1 MNSTVALPDG
11 LREALGQVIADQRRE
26 WRREREVIEAQSG
39 QIIAELRAEVAGLR
53 AQIAELQA
61 ELRAKIDARLA
72 ELKDGAPGERGA
84 DGKSVTIEDVLPA
97 IESAIAARF
106 AALPTPK
113 DGRDGKDGEHGRSVT
128 LAELEPIV
136 DATVARAVAAIP
148 APKDG
153 VDGRSVDVAA
163 VEAMVA
169 ERVSVV
175 VNEAVARAVAALPP
189 AEPGAP
195 GTSVTADDV
204 APLIAT
210 EVEKAVAALPK
221 PKDGVDGKDGAPGER
236 GLDGAP
242 GKLPTIGEWKDR
254 VYHESDVVTFAGS
267 TYQAQRDT
275 GKAPPHE
282 DWRCIARAG
291 NDGIDGRS
299 LNFRSTWSADE
310 TYAALDVA
318 TLDGGSFVAL
328 RDDPGP
334 CPGDGWRLFVQRGK
348 AGRPGEKGDKGD
360 RGTRGEP
367 GPAVVGIEMDDEG
380 VVILTNA
387 DGSTATGDFYP
398 VLSRIG
404 R

>member
-1 MNSTVALPDG
+1 MSLTVALPDG

-39 QIIAELRAEVAGLR
+39 QLIAELRAEVVGLR
-53 AQIAELQA
+53 AQIVEMQA

-72 ELKDGAPGERGA
+72 ELKDGVPGERGPQ
-84 DGKSVTIEDVLPA
+84 GEVGPA
-97 IESAIAARF
+97 GPAGPQGAQ
-106 AALPTPK
+106 
-113 DGRDGKDGEHGRSVT
+113 GEIGPRG
-128 LAELEPIV
+128 
-136 DATVARAVAAIP
+136 DQ
-148 APKDG
+148 
-153 VDGRSVDVAA
+153 
-163 VEAMVA
+163 
-169 ERVSVV
+169 
-175 VNEAVARAVAALPP
+175 
-189 AEPGAP
+189 
-195 GTSVTADDV
+195 
-204 APLIAT
+204 
-210 EVEKAVAALPK
+210 
-221 PKDGVDGKDGAPGER
+221 GAPGER
-236 GLDGAP
+236 GEIGPQGERGIDGATGPQGDVGERGATGPQGPAGERGEQGPVGERGEIGAQGSVGPAGERGIAGSP
-242 GKLPTIGEWKDR
+242 GKLPVISEWQDR
-254 VYHESDVVTFAGS
+254 VYHESDVVTLDGS

-291 NDGIDGRS
+291 NDGVDGRS